1 MEKVKEQ
8 VLEKIKRDLDKQVQK
23 EFYWDGLTEWLTYIR
38 ALFDFD
44 LLTKEEAKELSD
56 FVDKNSF

>member
-8 VLEKIKRDLDKQVQK
+8 VLEKIKRDLSRQTQK

-38 ALFDFD
+38 ALFDFN
-44 LLTKEEAKELSD
+44 LLTKEEAEELGS
-56 FVDKNSF
+56 FVDENSF